1 MYGTDHVSHQL
12 GRPILPEYESF
23 ILTSIQQL
31 EQLTA

>member
-12 GRPILPEYESF
+12 GRPILSEYESF
-23 ILTSIQQL
+23 ILASIQQL